1 MTTDLIIRD
10 DTDGV
15 AQLTINRP
23 EAMNAMN
30 RSVIDRLNEHLDAID
45 IDDSIDVVIITGA
58 GDKAFVAGADIKE
71 LAKRGPLDGLEAYMQ
86 RTYDRL
92 GSFSKPLVA
101 AVNGY
106 AFGGGNE
113 LALACDI
120 RVGSTNAQFALPE
133 AGLGILPSAGGTQR
147 LPNIVGRGLAADM
160 IITGRRIDADEA
172 RTANLITYLVE
183 PEDLLPTAH
192 KVAQRIRCKGPLAVS
207 LIRQLL
213 IRGGRVD
220 HETGILLERL
230 AQSVLFAS
238 PEKQE
243 GTAAFVEKR
252 PADFHSVR
260 HDR

>member
-1 MTTDLIIRD
+1 MSNDLILRN

-15 AQLTINRP
+15 AELTINRP
-23 EAMNAMN
+23 EAMNAMS
-30 RSVIDRLNEHLDAID
+30 RPVIDRLNEHLDD
-45 IDDSIDVVIITGA
+45 IDADSSVDVVIITGA

-71 LAKRGPLDGLEAYMQ
+71 LSQRGPLDGLEAYMQ

-92 GSFSKPLVA
+92 QSFSRPLIA

-133 AGLGILPSAGGTQR
+133 SGLGILPSAGATQR
-147 LPNIVGRGLAADM
+147 LPGIVGRGLAADM
-160 IITGRRIDADEA
+160 IITGRRIDAAEA
-172 RTANLITYLVE
+172 RNCGLITYLVD
-183 PEDLLPTAH
+183 PEELLTEAH
-192 KVAQRIRCKGPLAVS
+192 KVAQRIRRKGPLAVS

-213 IRGGRVD
+213 VRGSRVD

-238 PEKQE
+238 EEKRE
-243 GTAAFVEKR
+243 GTAAFIEKR
-252 PADFHSVR
+252 HPDFHSAR